1 MADLRIITFNTWG
14 APYARDR
21 EARFSRIGEAARQ
34 FAPDIVAFQEVFSR
48 DHYATIVQALARDL
62 PFHHYFTS
70 GVIGSGLATFSRY
83 PIVDAIFQR
92 FRLSGKPEK
101 VRHGDY
107 YAGKGIGL
115 TRINAPSGIIDFY
128 NTHTHAQY
136 VPAADNEYAAVN
148 ASNLYEAARFI
159 TAHSSTRPAILCGDL
174 NSEPHQLGYRIVT
187 CLAQMHDSYTLLHP
201 GKPGYTFLASN
212 PYTREHNQRL
222 DYILTRGSHSQRWV
236 VSSISPALN
245 EISNK
250 SEGMLALSDHCA
262 VIAEVQLLEC
272 DEPQPQYKTAFIVG
286 QEPRALLAELATL
299 IDREIELST
308 SSQNIY
314 TDRAVLS
321 FASIA
326 DSFFLGTRLLQV
338 LRIHGSVR
346 NRIRTVLML
355 FGAAYGL
362 FALAQAQ
369 INLRGRLSVLEALRQ
384 ELHWQAEAQSTQSS

>member
-1 MADLRIITFNTWG
+1 MTDLRILTFNAWG

-21 EARFSRIGEAARQ
+21 KARFRRIGDATRQ
-34 FAPDIVAFQEVFSR
+34 LAPDIVAFQEVFSR
-48 DHYATIVQALARDL
+48 EQYDMLVQALEHSL
-62 PFHHYFTS
+62 PFHHFFTS
-70 GVIGSGLATFSRY
+70 GVIGSGLATFARY
-83 PIVDAIFQR
+83 PIMDAVFQR

-115 TRINAPSGIIDFY
+115 TRINTPSGVIDVY

-136 VPAADNEYAAVN
+136 VPAPDNEYAAIN

-159 TAHSSTRPAILCGDL
+159 TAHSSTSPVILCGDL

-187 CLAQMHDSYTLLHP
+187 NLAAMEDAHTLLHP

-222 DYILTRGSHSQRWV
+222 DYILTRGTISQRWA

-245 EISNK
+245 DTFNK
-250 SEGMLALSDHCA
+250 YEGMLALSDHCA
-262 VIAEVQLLEC
+262 VMAELRLLEC
-272 DEPQPQYKTAFIVG
+272 DGQGPQYTDAIIAG
-286 QEPRALLAELATL
+286 QEARALLTELAIL
-299 IDREIELST
+299 IDREVELST
-308 SSQNIY
+308 SSRNTY

-321 FASIA
+321 FASIV
-326 DSFFLGTRLLQV
+326 DSFFLGTRLLQ
-338 LRIHGSVR
+338 LLGIPGSVR
-346 NRIRTVLML
+346 NRIRNVLMV
-355 FGAAYGL
+355 FGAAYGI

-369 INLRGRLSVLEALRQ
+369 VNLRARLNVLKALRR
-384 ELHWQAEAQSTQSS
+384 ELHWQAEAQTTQHH

>member
-1 MADLRIITFNTWG
+1 MTDLRIITFNTWG

-21 EARFSRIGEAARQ
+21 EARFRRIGEATQ
-34 FAPDIVAFQEVFSR
+34 QLAPDIVAFQEVFSSEQY
-48 DHYATIVQALARDL
+48 DMLVQALERSL
-62 PFHHYFTS
+62 PFHHFFTS
-70 GVIGSGLATFSRY
+70 GVIGSGLVTFSRY

-136 VPAADNEYAAVN
+136 VPAPDNEYAAVN

-187 CLAQMHDSYTLLHP
+187 HLAQVEDPYTLLHP
-201 GKPGYTFLASN
+201 DRPGYTFLASN

-222 DYILTRGSHSQRWV
+222 DYILTRKSAGQHWIT
-236 VSSISPALN
+236 SSISPILN
-245 EISNK
+245 ETFHK
-250 SEGMLALSDHCA
+250 DEDMLALSDHCA
-262 VIAEVQLLEC
+262 VMAELRLLAS
-272 DEPQPQYKTAFIVG
+272 DTPQFELEMMAGEQSH
-286 QEPRALLAELATL
+286 ALLAELTAL
-299 IDREIELST
+299 IDREIEWST
-308 SSQNIY
+308 SSQNTY

-326 DSFFLGTRLLQV
+326 DSYFLGTRLLQ
-338 LRIHGSVR
+338 LLGIRGSVR
-346 NRIRTVLML
+346 NRIRTVLMV
-355 FGAAYGL
+355 FGAAYGIFSL
-362 FALAQAQ
+362 SQAQ
-369 INLRGRLSVLEALRQ
+369 VNLRARLNVLKELRK
-384 ELHWQAEAQSTQSS
+384 ELHWPTEAECAQSS